1 MVAKLSRLVAV
12 FYLAA
17 AATSAAYAQ
26 LPALDPLTAPMAE
39 VLVKAKQKSVIVLDF
54 SGPGDKDTA
63 LGQALAEK
71 FSMALSK
78 SSDKF
83 SVAARGEINESLAKK
98 ALRPTGFNDIGLA
111 LLAASEFKIE
121 SVIIGKITLTGDSLG
136 IAVECYRVD
145 SGKWLNGFKTTS
157 TFSAEMRDLMNKFVE
172 YPAPQPDLTIPVSG
186 SSGYSYP
193 TCVECPPAHYDGH
206 DAPRHY
212 VGTVILSVVI
222 SADGSAD
229 DVAVLKA
236 LPYGLTA
243 RAIEAVKSW
252 KFTPARGPH
261 GNPAAVRQVISVTF
275 HLE

>member
-1 MVAKLSRLVAV
+1 MKLLRLIAVALLAV
-12 FYLAA
+12 
-17 AATSAAYAQ
+17 AATSTASAQ
-26 LPALDPLTAPMAE
+26 LPSLDPLTAPMGEAIA
-39 VLVKAKQKSVIVLDF
+39 KAKLKSVIVLDF
-54 SGPGDKDTA
+54 SGPGEIDTA
-63 LGQALAEK
+63 LGQELAEK

-98 ALRPTGFNDIGLA
+98 ALRSTGFNDVGLA

-157 TFSAEMRDLMNKFVE
+157 TVSAEMRDLMNNFVE

-186 SSGYSYP
+186 SNGYSYP
-193 TCVECPPAHYDGH
+193 TCVECRPAHYDGH
-206 DAPRHY
+206 DAPRHF
-212 VGTVILSVVI
+212 VGTVILSAVI
-222 SADGSAD
+222 TADGSTD
-229 DVAVLKA
+229 DVMVLKA

-252 KFTPARGPH
+252 KFTPARDSR
-261 GNPAAVRQVISVTF
+261 GNSAAVRQVIGVTF
-275 HLE
+275 HLD

>member
-1 MVAKLSRLVAV
+1 MKLSRLVAV
-12 FYLAA
+12 AFLIVTAVSTA
-17 AATSAAYAQ
+17 HAQ
-26 LPALDPLTAPMAE
+26 LPTLDPLTAPMGEAIA
-39 VLVKAKQKSVIVLDF
+39 KAKLKSVIVLDF
-54 SGPGDKDTA
+54 SGPGEKDNA
-63 LGQALAEK
+63 LGQVLAEK

-83 SVAARGEINESLAKK
+83 SVAARGQIDESLEKK

-145 SGKWLNGFKTTS
+145 SGKWLNGLTTTS
-157 TFSAEMRDLMNKFVE
+157 TVSAEMHDLINKFVE

-186 SSGYSYP
+186 KSGYSYP
-193 TCVECPPAHYDGH
+193 TCVECRTAHYDGH
-206 DAPRHY
+206 DAPRHF
-212 VGTVILSVVI
+212 VGTVILSAVI
-222 SADGSAD
+222 TANGSTD
-229 DVAVLKA
+229 DVMVLKA

-252 KFTPARGPH
+252 KFKPALDPR

-275 HLE
+275 HLD

>member
-1 MVAKLSRLVAV
+1 MKLSRFLVLV
-12 FYLAA
+12 FLIVTAIS
-17 AATSAAYAQ
+17 TVRAQ
-26 LPALDPLTAPMAE
+26 LPALDPLTAPTGKA
-39 VLVKAKQKSVIVLDF
+39 VAKAKLKSVIVLDF
-54 SGPGDKDTA
+54 SGPSEKDTA
-63 LGQALAEK
+63 LGQALAEE
-71 FSMALSK
+71 FSVALSK

-111 LLAASEFKIE
+111 LVAASEFKIE
-121 SVIIGKITLTGDSLG
+121 SVIIGKIALEGNSLG

-145 SGKWLNGFKTTS
+145 SGKLINGLKTTS
-157 TFSAEMRDLMNKFVE
+157 TVSAEMRDLMNKFVE

-206 DAPRHY
+206 NAPRHF
-212 VGTVILSVVI
+212 VGTVTLSAVI
-222 SADGSAD
+222 TADGRTD
-229 DVAVLKA
+229 DVVVLKA

-252 KFTPARGPH
+252 KFIPARDPR
-261 GNPAAVRQVISVTF
+261 GNAAAVRQVISVTF
-275 HLE
+275 HLD